1 MLNVG
6 VFCGGYSSEYDIS
19 LKSANMILSHLSK
32 EDYNAFLVEVN
43 RDGWFARY
51 NDGRYEVSPLD
62 FSFVTDSSEKVF
74 IELGHIYIHG
84 NPGENGKLQAYF
96 EMKELPFVNSSALS
110 SELSFDKWFCNQFL
124 RGFEIPVA
132 KAELLL
138 QNKPF
143 DIEKIA
149 QNLNFPLFVKPAD
162 SGSSYGISKV
172 YEKKDLLPAIN
183 EAFEEGR
190 TVVCESFLKGT
201 EVTCAVYENKEG
213 LQALP
218 CTEIVTETDF
228 FDYEAKYLGK
238 SQEITPARIS
248 DEMTL
253 KIKELTKEIYTLL
266 QMRSLARVD
275 YMIVDNEPFVI
286 EVNSTPGFSSESL
299 VPKMLKCAKIDIG
312 EFWKDIYEFERS
324 RFSNKS

>member
-1 MLNVG
+1 MINVG
-6 VFCGGYSSEYDIS
+6 IFCGGYSSEYEIS
-19 LKSANMILSHLSK
+19 LKSANMILSNIDR
-32 EDYNAFLVEVN
+32 EEYNAFLVEVN
-43 RDGWFARY
+43 KKGWFAQY
-51 NDGRYEVSPLD
+51 EGAKYEVSTKD
-62 FSFVTDSSEKVF
+62 FSFEIENGDKVK

-124 RGFEIPVA
+124 RGFDIPVA
-132 KAELLL
+132 KAKLLL
-138 QNKPF
+138 SNKPF
-143 DIEKIA
+143 DVDEIGSD
-149 QNLNFPLFVKPAD
+149 LGFPLFVKPAD

-172 YEKKDLLPAIN
+172 YELQDLGLAIE
-183 EAFEEGR
+183 EAFQEGR
-190 TVVCESFLKGT
+190 TVVCESFLSGT
-201 EVTCAVYENKEG
+201 EVTCAVYENSNG

-253 KIKELTKEIYTLL
+253 KIQELTREIYTLL

-275 YMIVDNEPFVI
+275 YMIVNGVPYVI

-299 VPKMLKCAKIDIG
+299 VPKMLSCANIEIVD
-312 EFWKDIYEFERS
+312 FWREIYEFERN
-324 RFSNKS
+324 RFGTRL